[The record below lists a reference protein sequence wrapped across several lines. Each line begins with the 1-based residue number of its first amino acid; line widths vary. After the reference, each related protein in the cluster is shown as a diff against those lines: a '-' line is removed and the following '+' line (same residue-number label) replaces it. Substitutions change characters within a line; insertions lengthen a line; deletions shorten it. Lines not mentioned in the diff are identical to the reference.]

1 MNPTRIVVH
10 NTANDSSA
18 RNEIQYMINNRNEVS
33 YYYAIDDKEIVQGI
47 PENRNTW
54 HAGDDGKN
62 HLKFD
67 QEKYNAY
74 IKEQQKQEAMEEGQ
88 KMQVELQQSIVLSAA
103 IDNQAFIMRYL
114 YPEWSGESVSYNKN
128 DRFMYHDKFYKVLQ
142 GHTSQADWTPDTASS
157 LYVEIADPAEEWPEF
172 KQPIGAHDAYAKD
185 AKVTF
190 ESKHY
195 KSLIDANVYSPT
207 AYPQGWELV
216 E

>member
-1 MNPTRIVVH
+1 MHAYVRMDYISKNILSI
-10 NTANDSSA
+10 SSFYSP
-18 RNEIQYMINNRNEVS
+18 ESDMKVILDEDTVDFTKI
-33 YYYAIDDKEIVQGI
+33 YAYFVYTGE
-47 PENRNTW
+47 
-54 HAGDDGKN
+54 DGQS

-67 QEKYNAY
+67 ENRYNEY
-74 IKEQQKQEAMEEGQ
+74 IKEQERQEQIVKGKQLKQE
-88 KMQVELQQSIVLSAA
+88 LQERTILDYASDEDAYT
-103 IDNQAFIMRYL
+103 MRYL
-114 YPEWSGESVSYNKN
+114 YPEWSGELVSYKKN

-142 GHTSQADWTPDTASS
+142 DHTSQSDWTPDTASS

-172 KQPIGAHDAYAKD
+172 KQPTGAHDAYAKD

-190 ESKHY
+190 EGKHY

>member
-1 MNPTRIVVH
+1 MDDIQVIASGWTADTQSQFVLDDNVVDFSKV
-10 NTANDSSA
+10 NG
-18 RNEIQYMINNRNEVS
+18 YVG
-33 YYYAIDDKEIVQGI
+33 YV
-47 PENRNTW
+47 
-54 HAGDDGKN
+54 GDDGKN

-67 QEKYNAY
+67 QDKYNAY

-88 KMQVELQQSIVLSAA
+88 KMQVELQQLVVLSAA
-103 IDNQAFIMRYL
+103 TDDQAFIMRYL
-114 YPEWSGESVSYNKN
+114 YPEWSGESVSYKKN

-142 GHTSQADWTPDTASS
+142 NHTSQADWTPDTASS
-157 LYVEIADPAEEWPEF
+157 LYVEIANPAEEWPEF
-172 KQPIGAHDAYAKD
+172 KQPTGAHDAYTKD

-190 ESKHY
+190 EGKHY